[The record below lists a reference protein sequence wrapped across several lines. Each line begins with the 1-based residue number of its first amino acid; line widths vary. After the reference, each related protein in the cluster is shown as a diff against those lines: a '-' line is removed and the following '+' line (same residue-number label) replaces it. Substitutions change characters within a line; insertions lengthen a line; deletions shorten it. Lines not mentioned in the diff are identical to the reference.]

1 MACHLGVAAWAA
13 PAPPPSA
20 SAPAAS
26 GAQLATRALTV
37 VLDDS
42 FPPYVMRDA
51 AGELQGYLPER
62 WRIWQARTGVAVQ
75 LRGMDWAQA
84 QQVMREGG
92 AQVIDTIARTPAR
105 EALYDFSA
113 PHSEL
118 KVMLFFRA
126 YLSGITD
133 AASARD
139 FTVGVKDGDRC
150 VDHLAAAGVQRL
162 QRYPS
167 YAALARAALRQE
179 VVVFCM
185 NEQPADDLLTEL
197 GLRDAFMHT
206 APLYTSELR
215 WAVRKGD
222 AGTLARV
229 SDGFARI
236 DAQTQEALQRKW
248 FGEPLSGPLPAYLAY
263 AGYALLTAAGAL
275 LVEDNELN
283 QEVALELLRDL
294 GLEVD
299 LAPDGAKALAQ
310 VQRRPDDVVLMDM
323 QMPVMDGLTATREIR
338 RLPGLATLPIIA
350 MTANAMSS
358 DRQRCLDAG
367 MNEHLAKPID
377 PQLLANLLHHW
388 VPAASPARASGA
400 APVPAPPEAGEAAD
414 SGLSLGGIAGFDAAL
429 GLRQSLGREDLYRHL
444 LASFVQGQTGVP
456 VRIAAACSAGD
467 WLTAERLAHTL
478 KGVAA
483 QVGATTVRSV
493 AWAALR
499 ARLLEALETGDP
511 HSLALFD
518 EHAAQLRAVLG
529 SSFERVAAAVRS
541 FEFLSALDDL
551 RQLP

>member
-1 MACHLGVAAWAA
+1 MRIRKGLWALGMACHLGVAAWAA

-263 AGYALLTAAGAL
+263 AGYALPTAAGAL
-275 LVEDNELN
+275 LPR
-283 QEVALELLRDL
+283 LLRW
-294 GLEVD
+294 
-299 LAPDGAKALAQ
+299 
-310 VQRRPDDVVLMDM
+310 RRP
-323 QMPVMDGLTATREIR
+323 R
-338 RLPGLATLPIIA
+338 RPHRAARPPRPAPRIA
-350 MTANAMSS
+350 
-358 DRQRCLDAG
+358 
-367 MNEHLAKPID
+367 
-377 PQLLANLLHHW
+377 W
-388 VPAASPARASGA
+388 PAAAPCWWRTTSSTRRSPSNCCATSGSRSTWH
-400 APVPAPPEAGEAAD
+400 PTVPRP
-414 SGLSLGGIAGFDAAL
+414 
-429 GLRQSLGREDLYRHL
+429 RRR
-444 LASFVQGQTGVP
+444 
-456 VRIAAACSAGD
+456 CSAGP
-467 WLTAERLAHTL
+467 
-478 KGVAA
+478 
-483 QVGATTVRSV
+483 TT
-493 AWAALR
+493 WC
-499 ARLLEALETGDP
+499 
-511 HSLALFD
+511 
-518 EHAAQLRAVLG
+518 
-529 SSFERVAAAVRS
+529 
-541 FEFLSALDDL
+541 
-551 RQLP
+551 